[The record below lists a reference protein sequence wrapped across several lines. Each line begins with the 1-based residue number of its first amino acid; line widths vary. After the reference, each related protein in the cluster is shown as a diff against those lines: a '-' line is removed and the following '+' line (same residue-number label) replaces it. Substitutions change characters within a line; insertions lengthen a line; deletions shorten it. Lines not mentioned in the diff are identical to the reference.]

1 MEPAARRMMQ
11 AMIHRGP
18 DDEGYE
24 ELPMGGDESG
34 PVAGFGFRRLAIM
47 DLSPLGHQPMI
58 HRATGNALIFNGE
71 IYNFLEIRQR
81 LQGLGCQFRST
92 GDTEVLLHAL
102 SHWGEKAL
110 DELDGMF
117 AFAFYHAETRR
128 VLLARDPMGIKPL
141 YVAETPSGILFA
153 SEVRALLASGVVPT
167 ELDPSGIATFLAYGA
182 PQDPLTVHRFV
193 KSMPAGSLKWIGM
206 DQLRGRPPASRRYW
220 RFPAIDAHASV
231 ASAIVKSRELLGE
244 SVRRQCLSDVPL
256 GVFLSA
262 GIDSATMAALARPHH
277 DTIQTFSVA
286 FREAVAIDESA
297 LAAET
302 AHALGTRHYQTTL
315 DEDWGPSQF
324 NQWLKVADRPSVDG
338 LNIFVIS
345 EAVKD
350 RGVTVA
356 LSGLGADELFGGY
369 AVFGQAARLR
379 TLLAPLSWT
388 PHWLRR
394 GLARAAFAGFP
405 AIKRAKAVEMF
416 ARGTS
421 PAAFAILARR
431 MFLDNHLQ
439 RLGFHANRL
448 GLTPD
453 YLPPEGCDGLEFIGD
468 PFKEVSQAELSLYM
482 CNTLLRDSDVY
493 SMAHSLEIRVPFL
506 GQQVVNYV
514 SSMPGSV
521 LMPPRTKPKHIL
533 REAVK
538 DILPSTIFTRPKTG
552 FILPIDSWMS
562 GQLRDTCE
570 AAIANLAA
578 SELFDGKEVRELWKE
593 LHDARVENFYWR
605 RLSLVVLGTYLK
617 SVA

>member
-1 MEPAARRMMQ
+1 
-11 AMIHRGP
+11 
-18 DDEGYE
+18 
-24 ELPMGGDESG
+24 
-34 PVAGFGFRRLAIM
+34 
-47 DLSPLGHQPMI
+47 
-58 HRATGNALIFNGE
+58 
-71 IYNFLEIRQR
+71 
-81 LQGLGCQFRST
+81 
-92 GDTEVLLHAL
+92 
-102 SHWGEKAL
+102 
-110 DELDGMF
+110 
-117 AFAFYHAETRR
+117 
-128 VLLARDPMGIKPL
+128 
-141 YVAETPSGILFA
+141 
-153 SEVRALLASGVVPT
+153 
-167 ELDPSGIATFLAYGA
+167 
-182 PQDPLTVHRFV
+182 
-193 KSMPAGSLKWIGM
+193 
-206 DQLRGRPPASRRYW
+206 
-220 RFPAIDAHASV
+220 
-231 ASAIVKSRELLGE
+231 
-244 SVRRQCLSDVPL
+244 
-256 GVFLSA
+256 
-262 GIDSATMAALARPHH
+262 
-277 DTIQTFSVA
+277 
-286 FREAVAIDESA
+286 
-297 LAAET
+297 
-302 AHALGTRHYQTTL
+302 
-315 DEDWGPSQF
+315 
-324 NQWLKVADRPSVDG
+324 
-338 LNIFVIS
+338 
-345 EAVKD
+345 
-350 RGVTVA
+350 
-356 LSGLGADELFGGY
+356 
-369 AVFGQAARLR
+369 
-379 TLLAPLSWT
+379 
-388 PHWLRR
+388 
-394 GLARAAFAGFP
+394 
-405 AIKRAKAVEMF
+405 MF

-514 SSMPGSV
+514 SSMPGAV